1 MTLDVRL
8 KGLTLFSRALGILL
22 SLALSFSFVVASSVP
37 ANSSGTT
44 CTVGLFDEG
53 GSGNTLRQCL
63 NGVTTANLTV
73 DFNHGGTAK
82 TISLSTPITI
92 TAPGLTISDP
102 DNLVTIEMDS
112 GADGDIFLI
121 DLDNSTQSAAITTF
135 RGVTLSGAASSGRAV
150 NAEDPTAGYY
160 PLRFENAT
168 VKDFDS
174 SSVGGAVNAG
184 SVVVVE
190 SVFENNQSSAS
201 GGAIHSETTVA
212 VSESSFINNS
222 AGGSGGAIRSSET
235 TTATN
240 SNFYGNSATSQGGAI
255 RSSGA
260 VTITGGV
267 FGGNK
272 ADGTGEEEG
281 VAGAV
286 FTSDGGL
293 IEDSIFSSNTTE
305 NDSGA
310 VHSEDSKLTVRDSLF
325 INNDSGDDGGAI
337 RSNGG
342 LEVSGSSFLGNT
354 AVDKGGAIDNFGNPA
369 EKTTIIDSYFGYN
382 QAGDDGGAIEAESN
396 LLVMNTTFSGNSS
409 GADGGAIHSTE
420 SGTDSLF
427 ALSTFVNNS
436 ATNNGQSLAYED
448 NGLLLGNLFLS
459 TSTDPHINTS
469 GSNID
474 QGGNV
479 STSAETSLDSP
490 SSKTEASYGAF
501 GVGIELSPTKSF
513 VPTVPINSIAAADTF
528 VTQAMVDALDLTG
541 MDIASG
547 FTFPTTDQQG
557 NARTLAGDGYYPG
570 AEFRNTATVTGTA
583 TTNDTLVA
591 TMYEIENRSFS
602 IIDDDEVVTGDEYFY
617 RLTTTDGTMV
627 DLGDTTG
634 MTGPLTEADQD
645 TYYVDKLNYSA
656 GAYEWEWVVFFCEV
670 GNEVTEEI
678 PSISFSKTESPTQGN
693 RTDFVT
699 LWSSE
704 SFNAPVEAIE
714 SYQLVDLPS
723 GYSPTSNSA
732 FPFLTLADTTLDK
745 RMTISAHNATAAC
758 RNGNATVANLKLAGQ
773 DASARSLD
781 LSQEFEVSVGG
792 ADKAI
797 DLVGRTVAVYGV
809 SGPNYVP
816 AASHFGMT
824 RIIEP
829 TSSATPTPAPYSGPI
844 ISSVSTTS
852 SAITAQ
858 GGQELVITGDRLS
871 SVSKV
876 MIDGRDVTIS
886 STTENGVVATVPA
899 GLEPGT
905 YDLVIESSIGNLTY
919 LDAITV
925 IGSTSVGCDSEPM
938 SYWTTRIS
946 DTQAKVYIKC
956 PEIGSK
962 LRILHQTGGS
972 GEYDVP
978 FVKTISSYDD
988 PSLVVNE
995 FGIYVVRTVDLQAIN
1010 RIRIRIDD
1018 AEVWK
1023 VRYNR

>member
-1 MTLDVRL
+1 ML
-8 KGLTLFSRALGILL
+8 SRALGIIL

-44 CTVGLFDEG
+44 CTVERFDEG
-53 GSGNTLRQCL
+53 GTGNTLRDCL

-73 DFNHGGTAK
+73 EFDHGASAK

-102 DNLVTIEMDS
+102 EGLVTIEMDS
-112 GADGDIFLI
+112 GVDGDIFLI
-121 DLDNSTQSAAITTF
+121 DLDHSTQSTAITTF
-135 RGVTLSGAASSGRAV
+135 RGVNLSGAASSGRAV
-150 NAEDPTAGYY
+150 NAEDPDGGFYHV
-160 PLRFENAT
+160 RFEGAT

-174 SSVGGAVNAG
+174 SSEGGAVNAA

-190 SVFENNQSSAS
+190 SIFENNQSSAS
-201 GGAIHSETTVA
+201 GGSIHSDTTVS

-235 TTATN
+235 TTTED
-240 SNFYGNSATSQGGAI
+240 SFFYGNSATARGGAI

-260 VTITGGV
+260 VTITGSV

-272 ADGTGEEEG
+272 ADGTSDDEG

-286 FTSDGGL
+286 YTSDGGL
-293 IEDSIFSSNTTE
+293 IEGSIFSSNTTE
-305 NDSGA
+305 DDSGA

-342 LEVSGSSFLGNT
+342 LEVTGSSFLGNK
-354 AVDKGGAIDNFGNPA
+354 ADDNGGAIDNFGDSPV
-369 EKTTIIDSYFGYN
+369 EKTTILGSYFGHN
-382 QAGDDGGAIEAESN
+382 QAGGDGGAIEAEDN
-396 LLVMNTTFSGNSS
+396 LLVLNTTFSGNSS
-409 GADGGAIHSTE
+409 GGDGGAIHSTDL
-420 SGTDSLF
+420 GTDSLF
-427 ALSTFVNNS
+427 ALSTFANNS

-459 TSTDPHINTS
+459 TSTDPHIDSS
-469 GSNID
+469 GSGID

-479 STSAETSLDSP
+479 STSAETTLDSP
-490 SSKTEASYGAF
+490 SSKTEASYGSF
-501 GVGIELSPTKSF
+501 GIGIELSPTISF
-513 VPTVPINSIAAADTF
+513 APTVPINSIAVADTF

-557 NARTLAGDGYYPG
+557 NARSLAGDGYYPG

-617 RLTTTDGTMV
+617 RLTTNDGTMV
-627 DLGDTTG
+627 DLGQTTG
-634 MTGPLTEADQD
+634 MTGPLTAADQD
-645 TYYVDKLNYSA
+645 TYYVEKLNYAA

-670 GNEVTEEI
+670 GNEITEEI
-678 PSISFSKTESPTQGN
+678 PSIRFSKTESPTQGN
-693 RTDFVT
+693 RADFVR

-704 SFNAPVEAIE
+704 SFNAPAGAIE
-714 SYQLVDLPS
+714 SYQLVDLPA

-732 FPFLTLADTTLDK
+732 FPFLTLADTTSDK

-758 RNGNATVANLKLAGQ
+758 GNGNATVANLKLAGQ
-773 DASARSLD
+773 NVSARSLD
-781 LSQEFEVSVGG
+781 LSQDFEVGVGG
-792 ADKAI
+792 TDKTI

-809 SGPNYVP
+809 SGPNHVP

-824 RIIEP
+824 RVVEP
-829 TSSATPTPAPYSGPI
+829 TSSTTPTPAPYSGPI

-876 MIDGRDVTIS
+876 MIDGQDATIS
-886 STTENGVVATVPA
+886 SSKEDGLVVTVPA

-925 IGSTSVGCDSEPM
+925 MGSTSVGCDSEPM

-956 PEIGSK
+956 PELGSK

-978 FVKTISSYDD
+978 FVKTVSSYND

-995 FGIYVVRTVDLQAIN
+995 FGTYVVRTIELTEIN

-1018 AEVWK
+1018 DEVWK